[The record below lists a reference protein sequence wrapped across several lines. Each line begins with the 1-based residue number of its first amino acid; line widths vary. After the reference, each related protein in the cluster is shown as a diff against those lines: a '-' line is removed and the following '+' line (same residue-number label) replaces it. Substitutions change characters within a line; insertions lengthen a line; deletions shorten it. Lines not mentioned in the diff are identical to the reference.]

1 VTHTFL
7 PNWLIAWFLITNVA
21 LIACLD
27 CEGTLVCRSM
37 KLLGIFFGLILLAQF
52 VTEQWL

>member
-7 PNWLIAWFLITNVA
+7 PSWLIAWFLITNVA

-27 CEGTLVCRSM
+27 CEGTLVCRSF
-37 KLLGIFFGLILLAQF
+37 KLLGIFFGLVGLAQF
-52 VTEQWL
+52 VIEQWL